1 MKKREKRRN
10 RVRTM
15 VHRQVSRTRG
25 SGGRERFRRDMA
37 ALALC
42 VVLLAL
48 GGCGKE
54 GAEEP
59 QETYPMEAVELI
71 APAGP
76 GSGYDLTMRMVAQ
89 CLKNTGLVPVPL
101 PVTDKPGEGGG
112 LALAYLSQEK
122 GKDNILSIFSPPL
135 CLINLNGGTELNYR
149 EHTTPVAKLVV
160 DYGCL
165 AVRADSPYQDLGQ
178 VMEQLKQDPA
188 SIRIGGTSSYGSMDH
203 IQFLKIARAAGVR
216 RLDEVPY
223 EGFENGGA
231 AAQLMGGRV
240 DLLSVGIS
248 DVVGLVESGDIR
260 ALAVTAGQRLEG
272 SVISQIPTCRE
283 QGIDAEFSNWR
294 GLFGPQDMP
303 DYAVAYWEETF
314 RNMVETKEWQEI
326 CRKYGWTMDYED
338 HAAFER
344 YLDQVNEEYKVL
356 LEEVGLGRTGK

>member
-1 MKKREKRRN
+1 MKRDRNGVCAGEAAREAP
-10 RVRTM
+10 VPAGIS
-15 VHRQVSRTRG
+15 RQG
-25 SGGRERFRRDMA
+25 P
-37 ALALC
+37 
-42 VVLLAL
+42 
-48 GGCGKE
+48 GCGVWAA
-54 GAEEP
+54 GLAVCFCLLVLAGCGRAGVEEP
-59 QETYPMEAVELI
+59 QDTYPMEAVELI

-76 GSGYDLTMRMVAQ
+76 GSGYDLTMRMVSQ

-112 LALAYLSQEK
+112 LALEYLSQEK

-135 CLINLNGGTELNYR
+135 CLINLNGGTRLNYK
-149 EHTTPVAKLVV
+149 EHTTPVARLVV

-165 AVRADSPYQDLGQ
+165 AVRADSPYGNLQE
-178 VMEQLKQDPA
+178 VMDQLKKDPG

-203 IQFLKIARAAGVR
+203 IQFLKIARAAGVG
-216 RLDEVPY
+216 RLDEVQY

-231 AAQLMGGRV
+231 AAQLMGRRV

-260 ALAVTAGQRLEG
+260 ALAVTSRERLEG
-272 SVISQIPTCRE
+272 SVISQIPTCME

-303 DYAVAYWEETF
+303 EYAVAYWEETF
-314 RNMVETKEWQEI
+314 RKMVETKEWQEI
-326 CRKYGWTMDYED
+326 CRKYGWTMDFAD
-338 HAAFER
+338 HEAFGV

-356 LEEVGLGRTGK
+356 LKEVGLGE